1 MSQPSPPARPGAW
14 PHLRAVL
21 ILLHVALIGAAAVP
35 APEGGMRR
43 KAWQDPTVQG
53 EISAW
58 GDRLRGIGLD
68 VSDAEIE
75 SGLWDFA
82 VDYMAARNA
91 ALKPA
96 RPYYR
101 YLGTEQ
107 SWRMFVAPHKH
118 PSRLELSIDRGAGW
132 EVVYLQSTPGE
143 GWLEDILEHDRSR
156 SLLFRYTWRSFRR
169 AYRHMVAWLG
179 EHAARDFPD
188 ATRMRARWMRQ
199 RTPTPAQARAGKAPP
214 IDPHSEEIVDLTA
227 FRASGAP

>member
-1 MSQPSPPARPGAW
+1 MPEPSPPPRRGAW
-14 PHLRAVL
+14 PHLRAAL
-21 ILLHVALIGAAAVP
+21 IVVHVALIGMAAVP

-53 EISAW
+53 ELRAW
-58 GDRLRGIGLD
+58 GDRLRAVGLD
-68 VSDAEIE
+68 VTDAGLEA
-75 SGLWDFA
+75 GLWDFA

-118 PSRLELSIDRGAGW
+118 PSRLELSIDRGQGW
-132 EVVYLQSTPGE
+132 EVVYLQSTAGAD
-143 GWLEDILEHDRSR
+143 WLEEILEHDRSR
-156 SLLFRYTWRSFRR
+156 SLLFRYAWRSFRN
-169 AYRHMVAWLG
+169 AYRHMVGWLG
-179 EHAARDFPD
+179 VQAARDFPD

-199 RTPTPAQARAGKAPP
+199 RTPTPAQVRAGEAPR
-214 IDPHSEEIVDLTA
+214 IEPHGEETVDLTA
-227 FRASGAP
+227 LRATGAP